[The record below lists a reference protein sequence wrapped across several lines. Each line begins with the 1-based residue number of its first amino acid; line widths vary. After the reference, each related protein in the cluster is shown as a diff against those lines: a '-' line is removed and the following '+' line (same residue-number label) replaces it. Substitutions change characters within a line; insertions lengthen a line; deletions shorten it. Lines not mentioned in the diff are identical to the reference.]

1 MGVVLGAGPLLS
13 GQTKASPRTELAV
26 GDVGQV
32 GGLIISDGNG
42 TLHKLL
48 LGDLAQ
54 AGWTGRKRGRVA
66 VSFARKLTALP
77 ETLVAC
83 LDEELAVCGSAVFPN
98 TSSHWDPNSA
108 KESCGNTSAT
118 GCLFAISADEG
129 EHHNLAQT
137 KADL

>member
-32 GGLIISDGNG
+32 GGLITSDGNG

-66 VSFARKLTALP
+66 VSLLRASLPHFLRLWLRVLTR
-77 ETLVAC
+77 
-83 LDEELAVCGSAVFPN
+83 N
-98 TSSHWDPNSA
+98 
-108 KESCGNTSAT
+108 
-118 GCLFAISADEG
+118 
-129 EHHNLAQT
+129 
-137 KADL
+137 

>member
-66 VSFARKLTALP
+66 VSFARKLAALP
-77 ETLVAC
+77 ETLAAF
-83 LDEELAVCGSAVFPN
+83 LDEELVVRAAAVFPN

-118 GCLFAISADEG
+118 GCLFAIAEDEG
-129 EHHNLAQT
+129 EHVNLAQT